1 MEALVGAFLIWV
13 VFAGGIGALIAVVA
27 KKVQHRRKA
36 RLLSAVLWSVL
47 LPFFGWVIVASRLG
61 SDTPRA
67 RSSSDDFYLRERQLG
82 EQTRLSHEYG
92 AGSNFGGTDYMGRK
106 Y

>member
-1 MEALVGAFLIWV
+1 MEALVGVFLIWA

-27 KKVQHRRKA
+27 KKIQHRRKA

-47 LPFFGWVIVASRLG
+47 LPFFGWAIVASRLG

-67 RSSSDDFYLRERQLG
+67 RSSSDDFDRWLG
-82 EQTRLSHEYG
+82 EKTRLSDKFG
-92 AGSNFGGTDYMGRK
+92 AGTNFGGTDYMGRK

>member
-1 MEALVGAFLIWV
+1 MAALAGLFLIWA
-13 VFAGGIGALIAVVA
+13 VFAGGIGALIAVLA
-27 KKVQHRRKA
+27 QKAQHRRKA

-47 LPFFGWVIVASRLG
+47 LPFFGWAIVASRLG
-61 SDTPRA
+61 SDTPQA
-67 RSSSDDFYLRERQLG
+67 HSSPASFSARERQLG
-82 EQTRLSHEYG
+82 EQTRLSREYG